1 MLRIRFAGMFR
12 NRFGMRFGGRLIFK
26 LGTRSM
32 ETNWKETKRL
42 AWHPIW
48 SKLFWEPI
56 QSRVWNQLWEQ
67 VQVQAEAHL
76 YGSFDED

>member
-1 MLRIRFAGMFR
+1 
-12 NRFGMRFGGRLIFK
+12 
-26 LGTRSM
+26 M